1 MKKRYSIV
9 TLLLIICIGAIFS
22 GCGPDYSSLSLSLRD
37 AKQIEMSINDE
48 KVDYYIVIN
57 NYYEINAKFNFDF
70 ASRIAKIVGNVENKG
85 DGVYKFS
92 VAPIMAGNTTLTITL
107 NGLDKPLIV
116 PVIVRKEVTGIS
128 AIQNVFVKKGQTLK
142 ISNAFITFTPQD
154 TTEKG
159 LTYSLLPDDNIDYA
173 GNGVTFN
180 TETNILSVGNECNLA
195 TITLQAV
202 STYDANIKTNL
213 VIKVVKD
220 VDVTSLNVKIAS
232 QNFEIGNPNEFGTFE
247 DLEIATSEPYTL
259 IELIKSDEYNY
270 QKKLNINYDLFDQ
283 GYAVDVLTSDILN
296 LGGDE
301 VKSLTLTR
309 NSEFILSAS
318 DVGTGR
324 LTIRVYQTDL
334 PENFKEFYIDVKVT
348 CKPKNITI
356 NGQLDIGLQELYT
369 NSSEVKEYRF
379 GVTPE
384 KANKEDYNY
393 TISFFK
399 SRNETLTGVFEDD
412 FAELNAVPSEYV
424 DIKYGGADIVD
435 KDLGKLV
442 SPLTMKALASTENY
456 YLAVKITCLN
466 DTETICET
474 VITEIFT
481 KMAQYIWL

>member
-202 STYDANIKTNL
+202 STYDANIKNNL

-220 VDVTSLNVKIAS
+220 VDVTS
-232 QNFEIGNPNEFGTFE
+232 
-247 DLEIATSEPYTL
+247 
-259 IELIKSDEYNY
+259 
-270 QKKLNINYDLFDQ
+270 
-283 GYAVDVLTSDILN
+283 
-296 LGGDE
+296 
-301 VKSLTLTR
+301 
-309 NSEFILSAS
+309 
-318 DVGTGR
+318 
-324 LTIRVYQTDL
+324 
-334 PENFKEFYIDVKVT
+334 
-348 CKPKNITI
+348 
-356 NGQLDIGLQELYT
+356 
-369 NSSEVKEYRF
+369 
-379 GVTPE
+379 
-384 KANKEDYNY
+384 
-393 TISFFK
+393 
-399 SRNETLTGVFEDD
+399 
-412 FAELNAVPSEYV
+412 
-424 DIKYGGADIVD
+424 
-435 KDLGKLV
+435 
-442 SPLTMKALASTENY
+442 
-456 YLAVKITCLN
+456 
-466 DTETICET
+466 
-474 VITEIFT
+474 
-481 KMAQYIWL
+481 